1 MTTMFPYRERILA
14 HVARWAVVPHVRSQS
29 VAEHSFYVAL
39 YTDKLCQMLEWGD
52 LHTSIAVSYAL
63 RHDMFEI
70 FSGDI
75 PSPAKRTL
83 LTNETVAA
91 FNRHFVKLM
100 PADYKAGIPTGEIY
114 EVVKLADKLDEF
126 FWLCTETGL
135 GNRSVAALLMTVL
148 ADIEGRVHELG
159 LPVSLV
165 EELRVE
171 HNSALNGGF
180 IDDAPR

>member
-14 HVARWAVVPHVRSQS
+14 HVPRWAVVPHIRSQS
-29 VAEHSFYVAL
+29 VAEHSFYVTL
-39 YTDKLCQMLEWGD
+39 YADKLCKMLGWDD
-52 LHTSIAVSYAL
+52 LNTSMAVSYAL
-63 RHDMFEI
+63 RHDMLEVFT
-70 FSGDI
+70 GDI
-75 PSPAKRTL
+75 PSPAKRI
-83 LTNETVAA
+83 LTSNDTVNA
-91 FNRHFVKLM
+91 FNNHFVKSM
-100 PADYKAGIPTGEIY
+100 PADYEAGIPTGKIH

-165 EELRVE
+165 DNLSRE

-180 IDDAPR
+180 IDDAAS

>member
-14 HVARWAVVPHVRSQS
+14 HVPRWAVVPHIRRQS

-39 YTDKLCQMLEWGD
+39 YTDKLCKMLEWDD

-75 PSPAKRTL
+75 PSPAKRI
-83 LTNETVAA
+83 LTSDDTVNA
-91 FNRHFVKLM
+91 FNSHFVKSM
-100 PADYKAGIPTGEIY
+100 PADYKDGIPTREIH

-148 ADIEGRVHELG
+148 ADIEGRVQGLG

-180 IDDAPR
+180 IDDAAS

>member
-14 HVARWAVVPHVRSQS
+14 HVPRWAVVPHVRRQS

-39 YTDKLCQMLEWGD
+39 YTDKLCKMLELDD

-63 RHDMFEI
+63 RHDMFEV

-75 PSPAKRTL
+75 PSPAKRI
-83 LTNETVAA
+83 LTSYDTVDA
-91 FNRHFVKLM
+91 FNSHFVKSM
-100 PADYKAGIPTGEIY
+100 PADYKEGIPIATVHG
-114 EVVKLADKLDEF
+114 VVKLADKLDEF

-135 GNRSVAALLMTVL
+135 GNRSVAALLMTTLQRLLQMV
-148 ADIEGRVHELG
+148 ADLD
-159 LPVSLV
+159 LPAEFAGNL
-165 EELRVE
+165 LRE

-180 IDDAPR
+180 IDDATS

>member
-1 MTTMFPYRERILA
+1 MTAMFPYRERILA
-14 HVARWAVVPHVRSQS
+14 HVPRWAVVPHVRPQS

-39 YTDKLCQMLEWGD
+39 YTDKLCKMLWWND
-52 LHTSIAVSYAL
+52 LNTSMAVSYAL
-63 RHDMFEI
+63 RHDMYEV

-75 PSPAKRTL
+75 PSPAKRI
-83 LTNETVAA
+83 LTSDDTVNA
-91 FNRHFVKLM
+91 FNSHFVKSM
-100 PADYKAGIPTGEIY
+100 PADYRNGIPTGEIH

-126 FWLCTETGL
+126 FWLCTETSL

-148 ADIEGRVHELG
+148 ADIEGRVQGLG

-180 IDDAPR
+180 IDDATS